1 MILGTN
7 SVDRHLLT
15 ISRSNDV
22 DTLLKPEA
30 SEGCGIVAV
39 TVIV

>member
-7 SVDRHLLT
+7 SVDIHASI

-22 DTLLKPEA
+22 VTLLKPEA
-30 SEGCGIVAV
+30 SEGYGIVAL

>member
-7 SVDRHLLT
+7 DVARHPSI
-15 ISRSNDV
+15 ISRSNEV

-30 SEGCGIVAV
+30 TDGCGIVAV